1 MSNYLAASVIVILA
15 TLPSLGQVKES
26 GGAIIPDKME
36 IPRYD
41 PLAAMAGVSA
51 ELTLRLQVK
60 KNGDVISVNVVG
72 ANADCGFVSGC
83 DADSRKGRGARF
95 VEWST
100 PAAKISRF
108 SCSKCE
114 GPTFDH
120 IITYQFQYPP
130 LPKGACTDAVPPPPP
145 STVDSPSHVTVRP
158 QRWSCVQS

>member
-1 MSNYLAASVIVILA
+1 MILA

-26 GGAIIPDKME
+26 GGPVIPDKMG

-51 ELTLRLQVK
+51 EVTLRLQVK

-95 VEWST
+95 VEWSMQ
-100 PAAKISRF
+100 AAKISRF
-108 SCSKCE
+108 S
-114 GPTFDH
+114 
-120 IITYQFQYPP
+120 
-130 LPKGACTDAVPPPPP
+130 
-145 STVDSPSHVTVRP
+145 DSPARRAKAQHSTT
-158 QRWSCVQS
+158 